1 MAADGDIEIGIEAS
15 GATDGVGLGYTVR
28 LRHRREND
36 ELKPVVGNA
45 TLNLDRLDEA
55 GGDYGAELTRQVFA
69 DPSLI
74 QYLRDAFKSSQD
86 QGVCLRV
93 RMNLGRGAE
102 PLHSLKWERLEFPW
116 DDGSGT
122 RRPFALHQQIFFAR
136 FLSSFDWRPVRLRR
150 KGDRLKVL
158 VAVASP
164 SDPGNR
170 FGLAPIDVEA
180 EVARARR
187 HLNAVPLPP
196 LNPYPDMFKQI
207 NPSASRRPTPVDL
220 EVIRGAETLNRVV
233 AALQA
238 EEFDV
243 LYLVC
248 HGKLDRAWSAG
259 SMVREESLLYL
270 EGSESQVAPTS
281 GGTIVV
287 RLTELTN
294 LPRLI
299 VLASCQSG
307 GAGDE
312 SLSGEEGA
320 LSAIGPRLAEA
331 GIPAVLALQAALPMS
346 TAGRFFPAFF
356 DELLRHG
363 QVDRATTAAR
373 GLLRDTAA
381 ERDAWIPLLY
391 TRLSHGKIW
400 YVPGLAETPGGRN
413 VGWEA
418 LLEQIKENLEADQEI
433 GCTPVLGSGLLEPLV
448 GPLRDLARRWADESG
463 FALAPHHREDL
474 PQVAQFLLTT
484 QKRAYLPKGLRERID
499 IELTRRFGALAG
511 KTFDD
516 RFEFARGRLAND
528 PHLLLA
534 QLPFPLY
541 VTTSPDDQLRRAL
554 VAEKRRPRVLLFPW
568 HEHPEK
574 DKAWPKELIELE
586 ANYEPTPEE
595 PLIYHLFGRSD
606 LLHSLVL
613 TEDDYFAFLTGVPGA
628 MQKLP
633 PVVKA
638 ALTTS
643 ALIFLGFHVDGWDF
657 RVLLRSILSL
667 GGRTR
672 LNENFPHVAAQV
684 APEEGRLL
692 DTERARDYLQK
703 AFGQVD
709 LTIYW
714 GSVDD
719 FMRDLCEKA
728 RSRGLWPYRPKGG
741 P

>member
-15 GATDGVGLGYTVR
+15 GAAVGGGLGYMVR

-36 ELKPVVGNA
+36 ELKPVSGNA
-45 TLNLDRLDEA
+45 TLDLGRLDEA
-55 GGDYGAELTRQVFA
+55 GEKYGDVLTQQVFA
-69 DPSLI
+69 DPTLI
-74 QYLRDAFKSSQD
+74 QYFRDAFKSSQD

-93 RMNLGRGAE
+93 RLNLGRGAE
-102 PLHSLKWERLEFPW
+102 PLHSLKWERLELPW

-122 RRPFALHQQIFFAR
+122 GRPLALNQQIFFAR
-136 FLSSFDWRPVRLRR
+136 FLGSFDWRPVRLRR
-150 KGDRLKVL
+150 KGERLKVL
-158 VAVASP
+158 VAVANP

-170 FGLAPIDVEA
+170 FGLAPIDVDA

-187 HLNAVPLPP
+187 HLGAVPPAPIEPGPDALTQIIARKPP
-196 LNPYPDMFKQI
+196 P
-207 NPSASRRPTPVDL
+207 PVDL
-220 EVIRGAETLNRVV
+220 TVISGADTLGQVV

-238 EEFDV
+238 EEIDV

-281 GGTIVV
+281 GGTIVA
-287 RLTELTN
+287 RLTELTSP
-294 LPRLI
+294 PRLI

-331 GIPAVLALQAALPMS
+331 GIPAVLALQAQLPMS
-346 TAGRFFPAFF
+346 TAARFFPAFF

-363 QVDRATTAAR
+363 QVDRATAAAR
-373 GLLRDTAA
+373 GLLRDTPA
-381 ERDAWIPLLY
+381 ERDAWIPVLY

-413 VGWEA
+413 VGWDA
-418 LLEQIKENLEADQEI
+418 LLEQIKENLEVDEEI
-433 GCTPVLGSGLLEPLV
+433 GCTPVLGSGLLEPLI
-448 GPLRDLARRWADESG
+448 GPLREMARRWADESG
-463 FALAPHHREDL
+463 FALAPHQREDL
-474 PQVAQFLLTT
+474 PQVAQFLLVT
-484 QKRAYLPKGLRERID
+484 QKRAFLPKGLRERID
-499 IELTRRFGALAG
+499 DELTRRFGSLKG

-516 RFEFARGRLAND
+516 RLDFARGRLAND

-568 HEHPEK
+568 HERPEK
-574 DKAWPKELIELE
+574 DKAWPRELIELE
-586 ANYEPTPEE
+586 PNYEPTPEE

-613 TEDDYFAFLTGVPGA
+613 TEDDHFAFLTGVPGA
-628 MQKLP
+628 MQKAP
-633 PVVKA
+633 PVVRA
-638 ALTTS
+638 ALVNS
-643 ALIFLGFHVDGWDF
+643 ALMFLGFHIDGWDF

-667 GGRTR
+667 GERAR
-672 LNENFPHVAAQV
+672 LNEDFPHVAAQV

-703 AFGQVD
+703 AFGQID

-719 FMRDLCEKA
+719 FVRDLCDRA
-728 RSRGLWPYRPKGG
+728 RSRRLWPYRPRGA